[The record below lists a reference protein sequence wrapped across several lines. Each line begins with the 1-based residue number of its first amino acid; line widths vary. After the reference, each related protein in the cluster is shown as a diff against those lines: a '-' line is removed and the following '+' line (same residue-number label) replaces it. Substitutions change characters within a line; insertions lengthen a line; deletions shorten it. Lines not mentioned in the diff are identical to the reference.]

1 MRVCFAFI
9 HIIHD
14 GTKSDVSSI
23 AEFQGATTPVTLEA
37 KMPEAHGR
45 RLRVSGC
52 ENLEWAT
59 LACLSDANFRQA
71 LPLCLIRAFVDK
83 NDTTA
88 VAAMNRVRPPNNECD
103 AQSIESRSIE
113 CAFPDFPGLNPLA
126 GSVRGNH
133 R

>member
-1 MRVCFAFI
+1 MRVCFASI
-9 HIIHD
+9 HITLD
-14 GTKSDVSSI
+14 GTEPDANGI
-23 AEFQGATTPVTLEA
+23 AEFQGASTPVTLEA

-71 LPLCLIRAFVDK
+71 LPLCLVRAFVDK

-88 VAAMNRVRPPNNECD
+88 VAAMNRVRPPKNECD

-113 CAFPDFPGLNPLA
+113 CAFPNFPGVNRLA

>member
-1 MRVCFAFI
+1 LI
-9 HIIHD
+9 HITHD
-14 GTKSDVSSI
+14 GTEPDASSI
-23 AEFQGATTPVTLEA
+23 AEFQCATTPVTLEA
-37 KMPEAHGR
+37 KMSEAHSR

-71 LPLCLIRAFVDK
+71 LPLCLVRAFVDK
-83 NDTTA
+83 NDSTT
-88 VAAMNRVRPPNNECD
+88 VAAMNWVRPPKNECN

-113 CAFPDFPGLNPLA
+113 CAFPNFPGVNRLA

>member
-1 MRVCFAFI
+1 MRICFAFV
-9 HIIHD
+9 HITHD
-14 GTKSDVSSI
+14 GTQLDTSSI

-71 LPLCLIRAFVDK
+71 LPLCLVRAFVDK

-88 VAAMNRVRPPNNECD
+88 VAAMNRVRPPKNECD
-103 AQSIESRSIE
+103 AQSIESPGGTLSALRE
-113 CAFPDFPGLNPLA
+113 CFTWL
-126 GSVRGNH
+126 SWR
-133 R
+133 

>member
-9 HIIHD
+9 QITQD
-14 GTKSDVSSI
+14 GTESNASSI

-59 LACLSDANFRQA
+59 LACFSNANFRQA
-71 LPLCLIRAFVDK
+71 LPLCLFRAFVNK
-83 NDTTA
+83 NATTA
-88 VAAMNRVRPPNNECD
+88 VAGMNRVRPPKIECD
-103 AQSIESRSIE
+103 AQSFER
-113 CAFPDFPGLNPLA
+113 
-126 GSVRGNH
+126 RGFDSTC
-133 R
+133 

>member
-1 MRVCFAFI
+1 MRVCFALI
-9 HIIHD
+9 HITLD
-14 GTKSDVSSI
+14 GTQPDASGI

-71 LPLCLIRAFVDK
+71 LPLCLVRAFVDK
-83 NDTTA
+83 NNTTA
-88 VAAMNRVRPPNNECD
+88 VATMNRVRPPNNDCD
-103 AQSIESRSIE
+103 A
-113 CAFPDFPGLNPLA
+113 
-126 GSVRGNH
+126 
-133 R
+133 

>member
-9 HIIHD
+9 HITHD
-14 GTKSDVSSI
+14 GTKPNASSI
-23 AEFQGATTPVTLEA
+23 AEFQCATAPLTLEV

-52 ENLEWAT
+52 EYLERAT

-71 LPLCLIRAFVDK
+71 FPLCVVRAFVDK

-88 VAAMNRVRPPNNECD
+88 VATMNRVRPPNNDCD
-103 AQSIESRSIE
+103 A
-113 CAFPDFPGLNPLA
+113 
-126 GSVRGNH
+126 
-133 R
+133 